1 MNNSVNIP
9 RKCDNLLE
17 RDLGDAI
24 VVMTQAG
31 EVLHTLKGSALF
43 IWRLMDA
50 RLTEDS
56 LVAALMDE
64 YEVEAG
70 QAGKDLQ
77 TFLQALTVSNL
88 IQSPEQR
95 PV

>member
-1 MNNSVNIP
+1 MKNSGNIP
-9 RKCDNLLE
+9 RKCENLLE
-17 RDLGDAI
+17 RDLGDAV

-50 RLTEDS
+50 RLSTDS

-64 YEVEAG
+64 YDVEAG
-70 QAGKDLQ
+70 QAKEDMER
-77 TFLQALTVSNL
+77 FLQVLAGSNL
-88 IQSPEQR
+88 ILQS
-95 PV
+95 